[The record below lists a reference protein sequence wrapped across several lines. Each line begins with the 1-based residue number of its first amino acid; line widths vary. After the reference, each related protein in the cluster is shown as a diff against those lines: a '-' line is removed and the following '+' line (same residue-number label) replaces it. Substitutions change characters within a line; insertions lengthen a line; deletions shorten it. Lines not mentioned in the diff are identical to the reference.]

1 MFDSRR
7 RRLLILS
14 SCSASMLSLGLSKAA
29 RAISLASKAAPTA
42 TQNPSE
48 WMDKW
53 MDVWKS
59 NSKEVDGVLYLG
71 RFADPTYFLTK
82 RISWKPNANQD
93 VKLPKISVPIGFV
106 TDFASIPRLFWSL
119 LRPDGNYAYAAV
131 IHDFL
136 YWTQLTTRENSD
148 MIFKLAMGDF
158 KIPKTEADA
167 IYAAVRAGGGKAW
180 SDNARLKRRGERR
193 ILKIVPTNPVTY
205 WPDYKKDPAVFVK

>member
-1 MFDSRR
+1 MFDVRR
-7 RRLLILS
+7 RRVLILS
-14 SCSASMLSLGLSKAA
+14 SCSASMLSPCL
-29 RAISLASKAAPTA
+29 SLAAQAASAANKPTP
-42 TQNPSE
+42 TGEQNPSE

-53 MDVWKS
+53 IDVWKN
-59 NSKEVDGVLYLG
+59 NSKEVGGVLYLG

-93 VKLPKISVPIGFV
+93 VKLPKISVPVGFV
-106 TDFASIPRLFWSL
+106 TDFASIPRAFWSL

-148 MIFKLAMGDF
+148 MIIKLAMGDF

-167 IYAAVRAGGGKAW
+167 IYTAVRAGGGKAW
-180 SDNARLKRRGERR
+180 NENTELKRRGERR
-193 ILKIVPTNPVTY
+193 ILKTFPTSPVTY
-205 WPDYKKDPAVFVK
+205 WSDYKKDPAVFVR